1 LGVIRVDDAIGKPM
15 ATVWNFAIHGASA
28 KPVGLPTPPGHAA
41 DGWSALPPGTCWG
54 PEQMNSSA
62 DIMGGVNRVVE
73 QVRCA
78 PGQAA
83 AEAV

>member
-1 LGVIRVDDAIGKPM
+1 
-15 ATVWNFAIHGASA
+15 
-28 KPVGLPTPPGHAA
+28 
-41 DGWSALPPGTCWG
+41 
-54 PEQMNSSA
+54 MNSSA